1 LIEIINSAPPLVLEN
16 MLLNDWIVLSLVTR
30 LVLEIP
36 MDMRTLGIEL
46 AVLWLSI
53 VIVYII
59 WRTLDCVLIAM
70 TFAVVL
76 ADYVPIRTVV

>member
-1 LIEIINSAPPLVLEN
+1 

>member
-1 LIEIINSAPPLVLEN
+1 MIEIINSAPPLVLEN